1 MKVCNVNNV
10 CEKEILVK
18 NDKLKLVC
26 FVFEQGK
33 GLPNHT
39 HNGMAI
45 IQVVSGKV
53 NISFTDGNA
62 YTLSSGD
69 VLEFDARVEHNVIS
83 ETASRVLVMIIN

>member
-1 MKVCNVNNV
+1 MKVCNVNDV
-10 CEKEILVK
+10 QEKEILVK

-45 IQVVSGKV
+45 IQVISGKV

-69 VLEFDARVEHNVIS
+69 VLEFDARVEHNVIAQ
-83 ETASRVLVMIIN
+83 TTSRVLVTIIN